1 MFLKLNQMRKN
12 CSFVEEISNCF
23 SDSFQCHFLCKIL
36 SDRITKH
43 GSQSKFTTLRDF
55 FHNCFLETLYCL
67 SIMWNL
73 KLILTLLKPFEN
85 NLRNFFISFIG
96 QHSRDNNMHDS
107 DHRLQDEAAATHRKV
122 TIAGITIKGDLLL
135 SELFICS
142 SNIKGLQIKLHK
154 PFI

>member
-1 MFLKLNQMRKN
+1 MFLKLNQMRKI
-12 CSFVEEISNCF
+12 CSSVEEISNCF

-36 SDRITKH
+36 SDRITKN
-43 GSQSKFTTLRDF
+43 GSQSKFTSLRDF
-55 FHNCFLETLYCL
+55 FHNCFLETLCCL

-107 DHRLQDEAAATHRKV
+107 DHRLQDEAAATHRKL
-122 TIAGITIKGDLLL
+122 TSRDHY
-135 SELFICS
+135 
-142 SNIKGLQIKLHK
+142 QR
-154 PFI
+154 